1 MTQVFEPISSSKRNK
16 KVLIIVSV
24 VLAIVI
30 IVSVLISSSPS
41 LLNPQ
46 STGEENANTADV
58 EITSTDLRFAPV
70 EEHLAY
76 VDVGLHNVGGVGT
89 MILSAT
95 ISDGT
100 DQITQNETI
109 NFKAEESMN
118 FTFTF
123 TEVSFSNFSE
133 VHAYTWIST
142 PETDS
147 DKYTM

>member
-1 MTQVFEPISSSKRNK
+1 MTQESSPTSLLKRNK
-16 KVLIIVSV
+16 KVLIIASV
-24 VLAIVI
+24 VLAIVL
-30 IVSVLISSSPS
+30 IVGFLISSFPS
-41 LLNPQ
+41 LLKTE
-46 STGEENANTADV
+46 SSAREETNTADV
-58 EITSTDLRFAPV
+58 EIIGTNFRAAPV

-76 VDVGLHNVGGVGT
+76 VDVGLRNVGGAGT

-100 DQITQNETI
+100 NQMTRNESI
-109 NFKAEESMN
+109 YFKKEQSMN

-142 PETDS
+142 PETNS
-147 DKYTM
+147 NKYTV

>member
-1 MTQVFEPISSSKRNK
+1 M
-16 KVLIIVSV
+16 
-24 VLAIVI
+24 VLAIII
-30 IVSVLISSSPS
+30 IVSVLISSFPS
-41 LLNPQ
+41 LLKTQ
-46 STGEENANTADV
+46 STDEENANTADV
-58 EITSTDLRFAPV
+58 EITSTNLRVAPV

-76 VDVGLHNVGGVGT
+76 VDVGLHNVGGAGT

-100 DQITQNETI
+100 YQMTQNESI
-109 NFKAEESMN
+109 NFKAGESMN

-142 PETDS
+142 LETDS
-147 DKYTM
+147 DKYTI

>member
-1 MTQVFEPISSSKRNK
+1 MTQVSEPISSLKRNK
-16 KVLIIVSV
+16 KVVIIVSV
-24 VLAIVI
+24 VLAIII
-30 IVSVLISSSPS
+30 IVSVLISSFPS
-41 LLNPQ
+41 LLNTQ
-46 STGEENANTADV
+46 SIDEENASKADV
-58 EITSTDLRFAPV
+58 EITSTNLRLGPV

-76 VDVGLHNVGGVGT
+76 VDVCLHNVGGAGT

-100 DQITQNETI
+100 DQMTRNESI

-147 DKYTM
+147 DKYRI